1 MADFWRFWTARP
13 ETIGIAVAAAGIL
26 IAAVVYG
33 FERRLRRRPSPDEL
47 ERRRRDTL
55 HRKGKMG
62 DGEIVD
68 VEMESSSIIY
78 SYSVAGVIYTASQDL
93 HALMTW
99 LPPDVM
105 TMVGPVSVKFDPR
118 NPANSMVLCEDWSGL
133 RSRSALRVHS

>member
-1 MADFWRFWTARP
+1 MADFWRGVTATP
-13 ETIGIAVAAAGIL
+13 GTVGALVTAVGVL
-26 IAAVVYG
+26 IAAAAWVI
-33 FERRLRRRPSPDEL
+33 RRHYRNRPTPEEL
-47 ERRRRDTL
+47 ERRRREAL

-68 VEMESSSIIY
+68 VETESSSIVY

-93 HALMTW
+93 RALKET

-118 NPANSMVLCEDWSGL
+118 NPANSIVLCEDWSGL
-133 RSRSALRVHS
+133 RSKSTSA